1 MIMSGFIEVKNDIT
15 ELKQY
20 PAIHQIFELGKTII
34 KNGVD
39 HGYDSPESEISY
51 GGKTYEMDIFKVNR
65 SKSVNVFEIFD
76 YYLKKKKIAVIY
88 STYKELLDYGITFE
102 QKIKQTDIAGYSL
115 KTRKQTRN
123 IIF

>member
-76 YYLKKKKIAVIY
+76 NYLKKKKIAVIY

>member
-1 MIMSGFIEVKNDIT
+1 MSGFIEVKNDIT

-76 YYLKKKKIAVIY
+76 NYLKKKKIAVIY

>member
-1 MIMSGFIEVKNDIT
+1 MSGFIEVKNDIT

-34 KNGVD
+34 KNGVG

-76 YYLKKKKIAVIY
+76 NYLKKKKIAVIY